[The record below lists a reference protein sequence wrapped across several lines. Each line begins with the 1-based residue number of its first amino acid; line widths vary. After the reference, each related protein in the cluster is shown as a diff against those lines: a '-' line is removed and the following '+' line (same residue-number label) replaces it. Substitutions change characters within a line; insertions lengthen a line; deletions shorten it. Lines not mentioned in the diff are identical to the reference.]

1 MTLKRTV
8 ISGALLS
15 TMLGAAAP
23 AAADDGPGVEMLTRF
38 SQLPRIYEANPSNPV
53 PVRLKGVV
61 TYVFPDVCDGFVIA
75 DEQHYDRSGLVVR
88 PCDAGKQLS
97 GALELEVGE
106 TVVVSGETVY
116 ENRTVG
122 LSAVNVLRAGRM
134 ELSEPPPLKLSDFRR
149 GLRHLRRNR
158 VEGVV
163 AGCVDQP
170 RADGGADSVLWLR
183 VSGSRDPVSVL
194 VRGGLKG
201 AAARTGTL
209 VDATGLSYT
218 NYSDDGTPVSSHLD
232 AMAASVRI
240 IVENYSFDWR
250 IAMTAV
256 GFLLAVAAIAFCF
269 VWLRARRE
277 RRIMSL
283 LDADR
288 RRIADDLHDNMQQ
301 LLAGAGFRL
310 SAAINVA
317 GDRDA
322 VLLQLAHAQKALEH
336 SKAGL
341 RSVLWGLQDVKES
354 PDSLLGLFRYAA
366 SKMPHWEGVVS
377 IHGEGDEP
385 PGVRRMG
392 ARLLMILQEAVGNAL
407 VHGAARHV
415 DVSLMFSRAGLVMTV
430 CDDGCGFDASR
441 PADAGHLG
449 LASMQRRASE
459 LGGVFSLT
467 SEPGKGT
474 EIRIEVK

>member
-1 MTLKRTV
+1 MPFMTLKRTV

-75 DEQHYDRSGLVVR
+75 DEQHYDRGGLVVR

-170 RADGGADSVLWLR
+170 RADAGPVVERPQLPGDAELAPALLRLQRVQQRLPREDMYGVDGAGEPPHLQR
-183 VSGSRDPVSVL
+183 EAIKPF
-194 VRGGLKG
+194 
-201 AAARTGTL
+201 AAA
-209 VDATGLSYT
+209 
-218 NYSDDGTPVSSHLD
+218 
-232 AMAASVRI
+232 
-240 IVENYSFDWR
+240 
-250 IAMTAV
+250 
-256 GFLLAVAAIAFCF
+256 F
-269 VWLRARRE
+269 V
-277 RRIMSL
+277 
-283 LDADR
+283 
-288 RRIADDLHDNMQQ
+288 
-301 LLAGAGFRL
+301 
-310 SAAINVA
+310 
-317 GDRDA
+317 
-322 VLLQLAHAQKALEH
+322 
-336 SKAGL
+336 
-341 RSVLWGLQDVKES
+341 
-354 PDSLLGLFRYAA
+354 
-366 SKMPHWEGVVS
+366 
-377 IHGEGDEP
+377 
-385 PGVRRMG
+385 
-392 ARLLMILQEAVGNAL
+392 
-407 VHGAARHV
+407 
-415 DVSLMFSRAGLVMTV
+415 
-430 CDDGCGFDASR
+430 
-441 PADAGHLG
+441 
-449 LASMQRRASE
+449 
-459 LGGVFSLT
+459 
-467 SEPGKGT
+467 
-474 EIRIEVK
+474 